1 MATGGQAAF
10 LPEAALGRR
19 ELLSQSTRMLCGLR
33 EEGPHKGLFVSIKE
47 VVWSLISKVPCTP
60 HALGRQRTLLLYG
73 RAPPCY
79 PTQSRLGPGGQSS
92 RENTLGGPSLQ
103 RWSLSAPILWA
114 EVRSPASSSVMN
126 TSKPLCPA
134 QCRPEPGGLSQISG

>member
-1 MATGGQAAF
+1 MATGGHAVF

-19 ELLSQSTRMLCGLR
+19 ELLSQPTRTLCGLR

-73 RAPPCY
+73 RAPLCY
-79 PTQSRLGPGGQSS
+79 PTWSRLGPGGQSS
-92 RENTLGGPSLQ
+92 RRTSLAGALPAEMEPLSSHSLGRSSFSCFSICDEYGQTLVPSIVP
-103 RWSLSAPILWA
+103 S
-114 EVRSPASSSVMN
+114 
-126 TSKPLCPA
+126 
-134 QCRPEPGGLSQISG
+134 